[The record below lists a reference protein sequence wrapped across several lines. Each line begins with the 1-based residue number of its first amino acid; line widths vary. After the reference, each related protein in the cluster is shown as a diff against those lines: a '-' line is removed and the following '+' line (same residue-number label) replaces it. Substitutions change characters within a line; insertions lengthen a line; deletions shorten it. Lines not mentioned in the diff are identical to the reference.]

1 MNGFLSEIDEQPDVL
16 RATCAALPDQMGGVR
31 EMSYQL
37 RSGPIRRVILSG
49 MGASFFATH
58 PAQQLLVRL
67 GVVAHCVE
75 ASDLLHY
82 QHGLFD
88 ARTLLVL
95 VSQSGQSVEIVK
107 LLDRIAKR
115 VPVLGISNSD
125 DSPLAQR
132 SAVHVRI
139 HAGAE
144 ATVSSKTYTCTLAAL
159 HSVALV
165 LAAGTPDIPALT
177 AAAAAI
183 KAGLPAWKAAAAA
196 MVEQLHDAQ
205 SILVLGRGASLA
217 SALTGALVVKE
228 SAKFPA
234 EGMNAAQVRHGPIE
248 MVDERIG
255 VVLFAGSDPQRALT
269 LALAHDLRGYGG
281 RVVLVDHAPAPGG
294 MLGVPLPAD
303 LDPFLQ
309 PIVEIV
315 PMQLFGA
322 QLAAK
327 RGFTPGEFRY
337 SKKVTTAE

>member
-1 MNGFLSEIDEQPDVL
+1 MNGFLSEIGEQPTAL
-16 RATCAALPDQMGGVR
+16 RATCDALPAQMGGVR
-31 EMSYQL
+31 DLSDQL

-58 PAQQLLVRL
+58 PAQQMLIRF

-75 ASDLLHY
+75 ASDLLYY

-95 VSQSGQSVEIVK
+95 VSQSGRSVEIVK
-107 LLDRIAKR
+107 LLEMVAKR

-132 SAVHVRI
+132 STVHVRI

-159 HSVALV
+159 HAVTRV
-165 LAAGTPDIPALT
+165 LGGGTPDIAALT
-177 AAAAAI
+177 GAADTIEAN
-183 KAGLPAWKAAAAA
+183 LPAWNTAVGAV
-196 MVEQLHDAQ
+196 VEQMHDAQ

-217 SALTGALVVKE
+217 SALTGALIVKE

-248 MVDERIG
+248 MVDGRIG
-255 VVLFAGSDPQRALT
+255 AVLFAGSDPQRALT
-269 LALAHDLRGYGG
+269 LALARDLHGYGA
-281 RVVLVDHAPAPGG
+281 RVALVDHAPAPNGIVG
-294 MLGVPLPAD
+294 IPLPAG
-303 LDPFLQ
+303 LDPFVQ
-309 PIVEIV
+309 PIAEIV
-315 PMQLFGA
+315 PMQVFGA
-322 QLAAK
+322 LLAAK
-327 RGFTPGEFRY
+327 RGYTPGAFRY
-337 SKKVTTAE
+337 SNKVTTAE

>member
-1 MNGFLSEIDEQPDVL
+1 MNGFLSEIGEQPAVL
-16 RATCAALPDQMGGVR
+16 RATCDALPAQMGGVR
-31 EMSYQL
+31 ELSDQL

-58 PAQQLLVRL
+58 PAQQMLIRL
-67 GVVAHCVE
+67 GLVAHCVE

-82 QHGLFD
+82 QQGLFD
-88 ARTLLVL
+88 ARTMLVL
-95 VSQSGQSVEIVK
+95 VSQSGHSVEIVK
-107 LLDRIAKR
+107 LLDLLAKR
-115 VPVLGISNSD
+115 VPILGISNSD

-132 SAVHVRI
+132 STVHVRI

-159 HSVALV
+159 HAVARV
-165 LAAGTPDIPALT
+165 LAGSTPDIAALT
-177 AAAAAI
+177 AAADAI
-183 KAGLPAWKAAAAA
+183 EAGLPVWNSAAGA
-196 MVEQLHDAQ
+196 MVEQMNDAQ

-255 VVLFAGSDPQRALT
+255 AVLFAGSDPQRALT
-269 LALAHDLRGYGG
+269 LALANDLRGYGA
-281 RVVLVDHAPAPGG
+281 RVALVDHEPAPDG
-294 MLGVPLPAD
+294 MLSVPLPAG
-303 LDPFLQ
+303 LDPFVQ
-309 PIVEIV
+309 PIAEIV

-322 QLAAK
+322 HLAAK
-327 RGFTPGEFRY
+327 RGFTPGVFRY
-337 SKKVTTAE
+337 SKKVTMAE